1 MPIVSKKSDSMTD
14 RIAAIAVQKLSTLNT
29 LKLKLPTRS
38 KLGDATMSAGIWAIP
53 FVHTSLSPQTM
64 LMTIATSVPKAMPIR
79 IAPRTFLA
87 TNAAVRASVM
97 KNTRIR
103 SVVRSGAIV
112 TGCAGADDDDATVVR
127 TR

>member
-38 KLGDATMSAGIWAIP
+38 KSGDATMFEGIWAIP

-79 IAPRTFLA
+79 IAPRTLRA
-87 TNAAVRASVM
+87 TKAAVRASVM
-97 KNTRIR
+97 KNTRIL

-112 TGCAGADDDDATVVR
+112 IGVPGADDDDAGVVR